1 MGFIVVQSLSCVWLF
16 ATPWTA
22 AHQAPLSF
30 IISWSLLILLSIESV
45 TLFNHPILC
54 HFFLLLPQSFL
65 ASQSFPV
72 TQLCIKWPKYWSFS
86 FSISP
91 SNEYSVLISFR
102 IGWFGLFAVQGN
114 LKSLLQHHNS
124 KPSILWCSA
133 FFMVQLAHP
142 YMTTGKIIALI
153 MWTIAS
159 KVMSLLLN
167 TLSRLSSISFQGAS
181 IF

>member
-54 HFFLLLPQSFL
+54 RFFLLLPQSFL

-114 LKSLLQHHNS
+114 LKSLLQHLGNW
-124 KPSILWCSA
+124 L
-133 FFMVQLAHP
+133 LA
-142 YMTTGKIIALI
+142 G
-153 MWTIAS
+153 S
-159 KVMSLLLN
+159 VSLLFIPPFYPSGHLCHLPPSSLLCI
-167 TLSRLSSISFQGAS
+167 TLWTSLSGPVVECT
-181 IF
+181 